1 MSTAVCI
8 LAKDEE
14 EQIGACLAQIARQS
28 FIRDHCD
35 AIEIHVVA
43 NGCADN
49 TAIVARGCSELFD
62 GTRATLH
69 VHDLQPG
76 GKSRAWNRAVHELVG
91 DSVENFV
98 FVDADVT
105 FVDDHVIAK
114 MLARLKVNNHLA
126 ALSSFP
132 IKDVDTKVRKSAL
145 DRFSLIVSSRTRHV
159 EVINGQ
165 LYVARAQ
172 ALREIWLPDQIPGED
187 GFLNAMLSTRGFT
200 HPADP
205 ALVSA
210 TTEPTHY
217 FHSHRPLEFV
227 SHERRMIVGTM
238 INRWIFEYLWS
249 LESVTPAGRL
259 IRDWNKTDAEW
270 VDRLV
275 GHRAAKTKW
284 LIPSAILFSRFRGG
298 RGRPLWK
305 HAAYFPAAAAAFLL
319 TLPPAILAN
328 KRLKEV
334 GAASIW

>member
-1 MSTAVCI
+1 MSIAVCI

-14 EQIGACLAQIARQS
+14 ERIGPSLAQIARQS
-28 FIRDHCD
+28 FIRDGCNT
-35 AIEIHVVA
+35 IEIHVVA
-43 NGCADN
+43 NGCTDD
-49 TAIVARGCSELFD
+49 TAVVARGCSELFD

-76 GKSRAWNRAVHELVG
+76 GKSRAWNRAVHELVS
-91 DSVENFV
+91 DTVKTFV

-105 FVDDHVIAK
+105 FANEAVVAD
-114 MLARLKVNNHLA
+114 MLSHFRANTNLA

-132 IKDVDTKVRKSAL
+132 VKDVDTKARKNVL
-145 DRFSLIVSSRTRHV
+145 DRFSLVVSNRTRHV
-159 EVINGQ
+159 DVINGQ
-165 LYVARAQ
+165 LYVAGAN

-200 HPADP
+200 QPADP
-205 ALVSA
+205 TLVSA
-210 TTEPTHY
+210 TAEPTHY

-238 INRWIFEYLWS
+238 INRWIFEHLWS
-249 LESVTPAGRL
+249 LGSATPAGQL
-259 IRDWNKTDAEW
+259 IRDWNQTDPKW

-275 GHRAAKTKW
+275 GQRAAKTKW
-284 LIPSAILFSRFRGG
+284 LIPNTILFSRFRG
-298 RGRPLWK
+298 RDGRPFWK
-305 HAAYFPAAAAAFLL
+305 HAAFVPVATAAFLL

-334 GAASIW
+334 GAAATW

>member
-1 MSTAVCI
+1 MSIAVCI

-14 EQIGACLAQIARQS
+14 ERIGASLAQIARQS
-28 FIRDHCD
+28 FIRDGCD
-35 AIEIHVVA
+35 TIEIHVVA
-43 NGCADN
+43 NGCTDY
-49 TAIVARGCSELFD
+49 TAVVASGCSELFD
-62 GTRATLH
+62 GARATLH

-76 GKSRAWNRAVHELVG
+76 GKSRAWNRAVHELVD

-105 FVDDHVIAK
+105 FVDEQVIAE
-114 MLARLKVNNHLA
+114 MLARLKADTHLA

-132 IKDVDTKVRKSAL
+132 VKDVDIKARKNAL

-165 LYVARAQ
+165 LYVARAH

-205 ALVSA
+205 SLVSA
-210 TTEPTHY
+210 MTEPTHY

-249 LESVTPAGRL
+249 LGSLTPAGQL
-259 IRDWNKTDAEW
+259 IRDWNQTDTAW

-275 GHRAAKTKW
+275 GQRAVMTKW
-284 LIPSAILFSRFRGG
+284 LIPNTILFSRFRRRGG
-298 RGRPLWK
+298 RPFWK
-305 HAAYFPAAAAAFLL
+305 HATYVPVAAAAFLL

-334 GAASIW
+334 DAASTW